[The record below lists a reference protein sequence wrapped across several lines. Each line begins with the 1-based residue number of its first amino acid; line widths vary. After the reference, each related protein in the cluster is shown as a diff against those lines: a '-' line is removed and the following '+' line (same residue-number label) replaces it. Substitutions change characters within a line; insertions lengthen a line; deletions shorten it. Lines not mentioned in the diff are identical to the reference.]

1 MGMSLRVFLTAVLA
15 TLANA
20 IPTPL
25 SQRSGPM
32 LPSKDPFY
40 AVPDNISR
48 VEPGTILRRR
58 KPLSPIAAFGIAP
71 LNLNSSYQL
80 LYRTT
85 DSFGNATATVLTV
98 LIPHKADRSKLLSYQ
113 VAEDAASIDCAP
125 SYALQL
131 HSAAGPLLGTLLTQG
146 ELILVQ
152 GALDEGW
159 VVVIPDFQGPNAAFL
174 ANRRAGYAT
183 LDGIRAALNSS
194 PFTGIRGNSTITM
207 WGYSGGSLATN
218 HAAELQPEYAPELQ
232 IAGAAVGGTVPNIT
246 NALTSIN
253 KGLFAGLIPTG
264 ILGLSA
270 EYPDVAQLVQDHL
283 KLEKSEAFLKAGT
296 RCLLANAAA
305 YLLKDIIDMFDDRNF
320 MYQNKI
326 VVQVLNENALGKKT
340 PKIPLYWYKSVF
352 DQVSPIADSDAVVK
366 KYCDGGASVE
376 YVRDIASEH
385 GSYAVMGA
393 PKALYWLKNI
403 MKGGKP
409 KSGCSRKTLLSS
421 LLDIRT
427 WGIAIK
433 LGVNALL
440 NLFHKP
446 VGPPVFG

>member
-25 SQRSGPM
+25 SHRSGPM
-32 LPSKDPFY
+32 LPSQDSFY
-40 AVPDNISR
+40 AVPENIGQ

-58 KPLSPIAAFGIAP
+58 EPPSPIASFGIAP
-71 LNLNSSYQL
+71 LNLNSSYQI

-125 SYALQL
+125 SYAFQL
-131 HSAAGPLLGTLLTQG
+131 KSAARPPLGTLLTQA
-146 ELILVQ
+146 ELLLVQ
-152 GALDEGW
+152 GALGEGW

-194 PFTGIRGNSTITM
+194 PFTGIHGNSTIAM

-218 HAAELQPEYAPELQ
+218 HAAELHPEYAPELQ

-246 NALTSIN
+246 NALTTIN
-253 KGLFAGLIPTG
+253 KGPFAGLIPTG

-270 EYPDVAQLVQDHL
+270 EYPELEELVHDHL
-283 KLEKSEAFLKAGT
+283 KPEASEAFYKAGT

-305 YLLKDIIDMFDDRNF
+305 YLLKDIVGMFDDRNL
-320 MYQNKI
+320 MYRNKI
-326 VVQVLNENALGKKT
+326 AVQVLNENALGKKT
-340 PKIPLYWYKSVF
+340 PKIPLYWYKSIF

-385 GSYAVMGA
+385 GSYAVIGA
-393 PKALYWLKNI
+393 PKAIHWLKNI

-409 KSGCSRKTLLSS
+409 KSGCSKKTVLSS
-421 LLDIRT
+421 LLDVST
-427 WGIAIK
+427 WGIALK
-433 LGVNALL
+433 LGINALL
-440 NLFHKP
+440 NFFHKP
-446 VGPPVFG
+446 IGPPVFG